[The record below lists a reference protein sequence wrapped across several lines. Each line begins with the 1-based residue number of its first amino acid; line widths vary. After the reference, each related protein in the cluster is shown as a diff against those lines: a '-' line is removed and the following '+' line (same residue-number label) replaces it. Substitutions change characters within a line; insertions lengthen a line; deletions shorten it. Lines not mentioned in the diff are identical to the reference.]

1 MDIKITRLNSLFKE
15 IFLSNFINFINETIN
30 FLIELSMRF
39 EVRLKKKRNSTFQ
52 YMDIIITLLNSLSK
66 EIFLSNFINLV
77 NETINFNSSNRD
89 LRLG

>member
-1 MDIKITRLNSLFKE
+1 
-15 IFLSNFINFINETIN
+15 
-30 FLIELSMRF
+30 MRF
-39 EVRLKKKRNSTFQ
+39 EVRLKRKEVLELLFQ
-52 YMDIIITLLNSLSK
+52 HMDIKITHLNSVSK